1 MYIVILLACCLFWG
15 SYGLQVQNALRRR
28 HFRVFVSP
36 FQGEGRSGTEQQAG
50 TTEPIPL
57 SIHPSPG
64 DALELT
70 EENVMKVLDEI
81 RPYLKSDGGDVEVVS
96 INLVTRDIE
105 VSLQGAC
112 GNCPSSTTTMKMGI
126 ERILRENFDNLGEVS
141 AANLTPEHA
150 EAEGGGG
157 GAAARPLITQEVVEN
172 TLRSILPAIQG
183 MGGSV
188 AVKSVNQAAAAGEV
202 VVTVTYRG
210 PARLRKG
217 VELVLRDIK
226 GVGSVVV
233 EDADRG

>member
-1 MYIVILLACCLFWG
+1 MFA
-15 SYGLQVQNALRRR
+15 
-28 HFRVFVSP
+28 SP
-36 FQGEGRSGTEQQAG
+36 FQEEGRSGGTEQQAG
-50 TTEPIPL
+50 TDPDPIPL

-126 ERILRENFDNLGEVS
+126 ERILRENFDNLGEVR

-150 EAEGGGG
+150 GAGGMGAEGGGAAL
-157 GAAARPLITQEVVEN
+157 AAAQPLITQEVVEN

-188 AVKSVNQAAAAGEV
+188 AVKSVIAAAAAAAGEV
-202 VVTVTYRG
+202 VVTVTYKG

-226 GVGSVVV
+226 GVDSVVV
-233 EDADRG
+233 EDDDSG